1 MPKTKSNGRRRKNR
15 SMKGKGKGK
24 LDIVKLINLLEKALS
39 NVREG
44 ESIYKESNGKELINK
59 LYNDLAKLTKS
70 KGSKNKSIK
79 KLRIICQKMYNIVSS
94 SIHPNLLQNLNIF
107 ETKKYT
113 QGPSF
118 EILKGGVYI
127 PGLSEAAA
135 AFVVKQ
141 TTIAVATAATYVI
154 GKAAMAYY
162 VQYEATENIK
172 KQTKDATDKAKR
184 GVEEQLRKAGFD
196 DEEITRYSTE
206 IRDRLDLP
214 EAMRE
219 VECQNNGGSMRQ
231 DGMRR
236 RCLCDPKKLTEG
248 TNCHSIVTGVMQDPY
263 NPEEPPIFGDDQLD
277 VGNMQQLQVIVPN
290 NVSPGTMI
298 QVQAPNGK
306 LLEVQVPQNVK
317 PGSSFMINIPVA
329 TASDAS
335 ALVNYGPPV
344 PDRIKSQ
351 LFLEEAERNLRAR
364 ALPSGVSSANAI
376 PKGEIV
382 IEGHKFSARDLVEL
396 DNAFQSDGESV
407 HLPNR
412 IKDKLIDNI
421 RSTQVSNWDDIFIEI
436 ELGDGLSLSPTV
448 IMRMLNNLEISIRK
462 ISTEIAFE
470 AMSDIGKRIER
481 VTDVGT
487 GGTTYGW
494 LTFLTG
500 TKQKKR
506 TGKMVEAWKRQ
517 KKSIKEEIKVR
528 KAMIKLIY
536 NDLVRAFEDIIA
548 TFDTAS
554 EDVQKLWDD
563 AKWGTLTLGATVL
576 AKEAVIFAIFN
587 EMNNLRLGPNEGA
600 ANPQMLELM
609 DGLGKKK
616 KKKTKK
622 RKGGKRNKITRRQF
636 K

>member
-1 MPKTKSNGRRRKNR
+1 M
-15 SMKGKGKGK
+15 
-24 LDIVKLINLLEKALS
+24 INVLEKALS

-219 VECQNNGGSMRQ
+219 VECQNNGGTMRQ

-248 TNCHSIVTGVMQDPY
+248 TNCHSIVTDLMQDSY
-263 NPEEPPIFGDDQLD
+263 NHEARTSKFR
-277 VGNMQQLQVIVPN
+277 
-290 NVSPGTMI
+290 
-298 QVQAPNGK
+298 
-306 LLEVQVPQNVK
+306 
-317 PGSSFMINIPVA
+317 
-329 TASDAS
+329 
-335 ALVNYGPPV
+335 NYGPPV

-351 LFLEEAERNLRAR
+351 LFLEEAERKLRAR

-382 IEGHKFSARDLVEL
+382 IKGHKFSARDLVEL
-396 DNAFQSDGESV
+396 DNAVQSSGESV
-407 HLPNR
+407 NLPNR

-421 RSTQVSNWDDIFIEI
+421 RSTQVSNWEDVFIEI
-436 ELGDGLSLSPTV
+436 ELGDSLSLTPTV
-448 IMRMLNNLEISIRK
+448 IMRMLNNFEITIRK
-462 ISTEIAFE
+462 ISTEIAAE
-470 AMSDIGKRIER
+470 AMGDIGQRIER

-494 LTFLTG
+494 LTFFTG
-500 TKQKKR
+500 PKKKR
-506 TGKMVEAWKRQ
+506 TKKMVASWKRQ
-517 KKSIKEEIKVR
+517 KASINQDIKIR
-528 KAMIKLIY
+528 KDMIRLIY

-548 TFDTAS
+548 TFDSAS

-563 AKWGTLTLGATVL
+563 AQWGVLTLGATVL
-576 AKEAVIFAIFN
+576 AKEAVIIAIFN
-587 EMNNLRLGPNEGA
+587 EMNNLRLGQNEGA

-616 KKKTKK
+616 KKKKTKK
-622 RKGGKRNKITRRQF
+622 RKGRKRNKITRRHF

>member
-1 MPKTKSNGRRRKNR
+1 MPKTKSNGRKKKNR
-15 SMKGKGKGK
+15 SRKKKGK
-24 LDIVKLINLLEKALS
+24 LDVVKLINVLEKALS

-219 VECQNNGGSMRQ
+219 VECQNNGGTMRQ

-248 TNCHSIVTGVMQDPY
+248 TNCHSIVTDLMQDSY
-263 NPEEPPIFGDDQLD
+263 NHEARTSKFR
-277 VGNMQQLQVIVPN
+277 
-290 NVSPGTMI
+290 
-298 QVQAPNGK
+298 
-306 LLEVQVPQNVK
+306 
-317 PGSSFMINIPVA
+317 
-329 TASDAS
+329 
-335 ALVNYGPPV
+335 NYGPPV

-351 LFLEEAERNLRAR
+351 LFLEEAERKLRAR

-382 IEGHKFSARDLVEL
+382 IKGHKFSARDLVEL
-396 DNAFQSDGESV
+396 DNAVQSSGESV
-407 HLPNR
+407 NLHNR

-421 RSTQVSNWDDIFIEI
+421 RSTQVSNWEDVFIEI
-436 ELGDGLSLSPTV
+436 ELGDSLSLTPTV
-448 IMRMLNNLEISIRK
+448 IMRMLNNFEITIRK
-462 ISTEIAFE
+462 ISTEIAAE
-470 AMSDIGKRIER
+470 AMGDIGQRIER

-494 LTFLTG
+494 LTFFTG
-500 TKQKKR
+500 PKKKR
-506 TGKMVEAWKRQ
+506 TKKMVASWKRQ
-517 KKSIKEEIKVR
+517 KASINQDIKIR
-528 KAMIKLIY
+528 KDMIRLIY

-548 TFDTAS
+548 TFDSAS

-563 AKWGTLTLGATVL
+563 AQWGVLTLGATVL
-576 AKEAVIFAIFN
+576 AKEAVIIAIFN
-587 EMNNLRLGPNEGA
+587 EMNNLRLGQNEGA

-616 KKKTKK
+616 KKKKTKK
-622 RKGGKRNKITRRQF
+622 RKGRKRNKITRRHF